1 MTITI
6 KQFAKESS
14 FNTKKQ
20 FNNNV
25 NMFLAV
31 HKKDL
36 TPSEYIAF
44 RRLTKLACNVTERVF
59 GITFARINY
68 IVEQICNFDLTE
80 TGISRSTVKR
90 MLAKIKKLGLI
101 EVREREGENGR
112 QTSNLYIFKKFGQ
125 AVSKVVS
132 KSKTIEP
139 PQTEGEQEEPAPVKE
154 EVFEQLNHLNTSTI
168 SSNTNIQKQERDNI
182 ISNPT
187 IDKIIKFVSNRI
199 NDVIK
204 QGKDI
209 TYLSSYVDK
218 TVRSLERQAIV
229 KENLRQIKLRKEQE
243 EKARKGLQKALGMIG
258 TERQPV
264 QFYDWTKS

>member
-1 MTITI
+1 
-6 KQFAKESS
+6 
-14 FNTKKQ
+14 
-20 FNNNV
+20 
-25 NMFLAV
+25 
-31 HKKDL
+31 
-36 TPSEYIAF
+36 
-44 RRLTKLACNVTERVF
+44 
-59 GITFARINY
+59 
-68 IVEQICNFDLTE
+68 
-80 TGISRSTVKR
+80 
-90 MLAKIKKLGLI
+90 
-101 EVREREGENGR
+101 
-112 QTSNLYIFKKFGQ
+112 GQ

-182 ISNPT
+182 INNPT